1 MILDALIGLALHAEP
16 LESQRTPTTAAVS
29 ANADREWSVARPN
42 RGAHARVVAR
52 ASTVPHGWE
61 RFARCVENRESHG
74 NPTVLNHEGSGAA
87 GLFQLMPPWRHGGPY
102 NARERLIRFGMPKP
116 AAKAV
121 RVYLSSRPIHRWPA
135 IYQRVVFAEALD
147 DGLWWHWSGH
157 TCNGLRPA

>member
-1 MILDALIGLALHAEP
+1 MILDAIVALALHAAPEP
-16 LESQRTPTTAAVS
+16 DAPTTTAAHS
-29 ANADREWSVARPN
+29 REWAVNRPT
-42 RGAHARVVAR
+42 RGAHARTVSLA
-52 ASTVPHGWE
+52 ATVPHGWE

-116 AAKAV
+116 QAKAV